1 MTANLDQTDRRIM
14 QDLMDFLQESDSDR
28 VHKDLIKPQGR
39 PIVASIVSLCEKA
52 CVYVDNFLQP
62 LVQKLPMF
70 VRNSSHFINICR
82 SITLSSK
89 ILLVACDVES
99 LYSNINHED
108 GQALID
114 SRAEEHFLDFS
125 QAKKAEHCLVSLKVN
140 NLTDIKEFVLL
151 GFQGSSQLRIVLFC
165 VLLVIFLVTICGN
178 LLIITLVST
187 SKNLHTPMYFF
198 ISQLSISD
206 IILISDIAPNILY
219 VLMNNGGTIAI
230 IGCMTQIY
238 FFSAT
243 ESFECLLLT
252 VMCYDRY
259 VAICNPL
266 RYTSIMTS
274 GHCVV
279 LSISSWL
286 LSFFA
291 SLIYIII
298 ISRLKFCG
306 PNVIDHLFCDLV
318 PLQDIAC
325 SDTFPIKLQMYLL
338 SIPLLIIPS
347 IIFVVSYVK
356 IIRAILQISSNISRQ
371 KAFSTCSSH
380 LTVVSIFYTTLFS
393 VYILPKSEQTSD
405 MNKITS
411 LLYTVFT
418 PLINPIIY
426 SFRNKDIKA
435 LKDLHLF
442 SRKLILTKLHYK
454 EASSTETLTE
464 MEVEALRNLQDL
476 LDEQTTFHPD
486 SAHNPATIRAVPVG
500 QFLRMRQ
507 ICSSDQKFQNQAVD
521 LQSRFLARGY
531 SRRSI
536 KHGFDREDERQ
547 HRLVDLQI

>member
-1 MTANLDQTDRRIM
+1 MDPGLEEQEGRKDKNLTRMMKIFSCRWR
-14 QDLMDFLQESDSDR
+14 LLTY
-28 VHKDLIKPQGR
+28 
-39 PIVASIVSLCEKA
+39 SLTMKNKRTMETP
-52 CVYVDNFLQP
+52 D
-62 LVQKLPMF
+62 
-70 VRNSSHFINICR
+70 
-82 SITLSSK
+82 
-89 ILLVACDVES
+89 
-99 LYSNINHED
+99 
-108 GQALID
+108 
-114 SRAEEHFLDFS
+114 
-125 QAKKAEHCLVSLKVN
+125 VN

-165 VLLVIFLVTICGN
+165 VLLVIFLVTIYGN

-206 IILISDIAPNILY
+206 ILLISDIAPNILY
-219 VLMNNGGTIAI
+219 VLMNKGGTIAF

-274 GHCVV
+274 GNCVI

-291 SLIYIII
+291 SLLYIII

-306 PNVIDHLFCDLV
+306 SNVIDHLFCDLV

-325 SDTFPIKLQMYLL
+325 SDTFPVKLQMYLL

-347 IIFVVSYVK
+347 IIFIVSYVK

-405 MNKITS
+405 INKITS
-411 LLYTVFT
+411 LQYTVFT

-426 SFRNKDIKA
+426 SFRNKDIKGN
-435 LKDLHLF
+435 
-442 SRKLILTKLHYK
+442 
-454 EASSTETLTE
+454 
-464 MEVEALRNLQDL
+464 LRLPKC
-476 LDEQTTFHPD
+476 F
-486 SAHNPATIRAVPVG
+486 
-500 QFLRMRQ
+500 F
-507 ICSSDQKFQNQAVD
+507 KWQA
-521 LQSRFLARGY
+521 
-531 SRRSI
+531 
-536 KHGFDREDERQ
+536 
-547 HRLVDLQI
+547 RL